1 MKTRENRRLHQIK
14 EKLYIIIFE
23 ADTAAGK
30 LFDILLLVC
39 ILLSV
44 LAVLLNSVE
53 RFRQDY
59 KSLFLI
65 IEWFFTIIFT
75 LEYILRIFCA
85 RDRLKYMRSF
95 FGIID
100 LLAFLPNYILHFVTG
115 VPALTFIRVF
125 RLLRVFVI
133 FKLGRY
139 MGQANFLL
147 NALRSSFTKIV
158 VFIGSVLTI
167 VLIMGSLMFLIEGP
181 ENDGFANIPKSMYW
195 AIVTLTTVGYGDIAP
210 KTVLGQTIASII
222 MLLGYGIIAVPT
234 GILSAE
240 IAIEVKNWNEIRI
253 CSGCGKSGFDMDA
266 VFCKYCGKKL
276 KKDGK

>member
-1 MKTRENRRLHQIK
+1 MNAKQQELK
-14 EKLYIIIFE
+14 ERLYIIIFG
-23 ADTAAGK
+23 ADTKEGR

-44 LAVLLNSVE
+44 LSVLLNSVE
-53 RFRQDY
+53 RFKQDY
-59 KSLFLI
+59 KSVFLI

-85 RDRLKYMRSF
+85 RDRIKYMKSF

-100 LLAFLPNYILHFVTG
+100 LLAFLPNYILHFVIG
-115 VPALTFIRVF
+115 APALTFIRVF

-139 MGQANFLL
+139 IGQANFLL
-147 NALRSSFTKIV
+147 NALKSSFSKIV
-158 VFIGSVLTI
+158 VFIGSVLSI
-167 VLIMGSLMFLIEGP
+167 VVIMGSIMFLIEGP
-181 ENDGFANIPKSMYW
+181 ENGFINIPKSMYW
-195 AIVTLTTVGYGDIAP
+195 AIVTLTTVGYGDVAP

-240 IAIEVKNWNEIRI
+240 IAIGVKAMEEKKV
-253 CSGCGKSGFDMDA
+253 CSGCGKTGHEADA
-266 VFCKYCGKKL
+266 LFCKYCGVKFDKQ
-276 KKDGK
+276 K